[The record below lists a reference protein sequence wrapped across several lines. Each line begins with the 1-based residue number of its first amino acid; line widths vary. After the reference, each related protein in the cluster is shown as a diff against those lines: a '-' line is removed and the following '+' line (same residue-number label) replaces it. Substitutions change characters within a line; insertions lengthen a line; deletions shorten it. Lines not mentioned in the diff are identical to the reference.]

1 MIDLHNA
8 LIAGRM
14 IGGSG
19 GTPPP
24 EPVLIEKTV
33 TANGTYNAASD
44 NVDGYSG
51 VTVNVED
58 IKSMDKMLLAN
69 GGTPISTCVYHS
81 LTAADTDVTCYA
93 VMAAPISAQNN
104 NAVYMMCAPY
114 AATSECVPG
123 FFSNNYTNQ
132 VYAAF
137 HGRDVELS
145 GVTCDVYHVYTMSIN
160 AAQKQAKFYVDG
172 VLKYTDSMYS
182 HSGNVIIIGSLNFT
196 MTDLAG
202 RRVQC
207 KYFGVV
213 ESLQSDA
220 DIIMHQQELM
230 AKYGIN

>member
-1 MIDLHNA
+1 MSMHIK
-8 LIAGRM
+8 
-14 IGGSG
+14 SPT
-19 GTPPP
+19 GTPDIDIGSVRVKPSTTT
-24 EPVLIEKTV
+24 KTI
-33 TANGTYNAASD
+33 TQNGTYNASSD
-44 NVDGYSG
+44 NVDGYSS
-51 VTVNVED
+51 VAVNVP
-58 IKSMDKMLLAN
+58 SLSAMDKMLLAN
-69 GGTPISTCVYHS
+69 GGTPISTCAYYS

-93 VMAAPISAQNN
+93 VMAAPISTQNN
-104 NAVYMMCAPY
+104 RAVYMMCAPY
-114 AATSECVPG
+114 AAASECVPG

-160 AAQKQAKFYVDG
+160 ATQKQAKFYVDG

-182 HSGNVIIIGSLNFT
+182 HSGDVIIIGSLDLT

-220 DIIMHQQELM
+220 DIVAFQQELM
-230 AKYGIN
+230 TKYGIS